1 VRTTLT
7 IDDDIAV
14 LLEQEV
20 KRSGDTFKGT
30 VNRLLRLGLTCGNGR
45 SDRKPFVVEPLF
57 SGVRAGQNYDNIEA
71 LLEELEGPGHR

>member
-14 LLEQEV
+14 LVEQEV
-20 KRSGDTFKGT
+20 RRSGDSFKGT
-30 VNRLLRLGLTCGNGR
+30 INRLLRRGLTTE
-45 SDRKPFVVEPLF
+45 DRNAERKRFVVTPLF
-57 SGVRAGQNYDNIEA
+57 MGVRPGQNYDNIEA

>member
-14 LLEQEV
+14 LVEKEV
-20 KRSGDTFKGT
+20 RRSGDSFKGT
-30 VNRLLRLGLTCGNGR
+30 INRLLRRGLTAEYRNAE
-45 SDRKPFVVEPLF
+45 RKPFVVTPLF
-57 SGVRAGQNYDNIEA
+57 MGVRPGQNYDNIEA